1 MRLIVK
7 CEHAILHVYLYLYR
21 KWMINM
27 LKKNKDTVKH
37 VINCYSFVINLRLH
51 LHSFKIL

>member
-1 MRLIVK
+1 MRLMVK

-27 LKKNKDTVKH
+27 LKK
-37 VINCYSFVINLRLH
+37 IR
-51 LHSFKIL
+51 IL

>member
-1 MRLIVK
+1 MRLMVK
-7 CEHAILHVYLYLYR
+7 CEHASLHVYLYLYR